1 MSKAFFSDWPP
12 CKWRA
17 YQIHPDVWQIRG
29 GRRRRF
35 FTLCASS
42 QSWSSV
48 GVNAHFAEAGGH
60 MDGAEEI
67 LHSLDAEKG
76 GFIVG
81 QTEFHAHD
89 VMRKA
94 DEARHAVLIDIARPT
109 APDGGETR
117 AVRHVKHAAQL
128 MLQTVGSKIALA
140 VAAAGQAVMRK
151 AACPHDLGA
160 RGRNFGIVAEDERL
174 RHDGAQQA
182 SAMLSVISI
191 ASP

>member
-1 MSKAFFSDWPP
+1 MERK
-12 CKWRA
+12 K
-17 YQIHPDVWQIRG
+17 
-29 GRRRRF
+29 
-35 FTLCASS
+35 
-42 QSWSSV
+42 
-48 GVNAHFAEAGGH
+48 
-60 MDGAEEI
+60 I

-94 DEARHAVLIDIARPT
+94 DEARHAVLIDIARPA

-151 AACPHDLGA
+151 AACPMTSA
-160 RGRNFGIVAEDERL
+160 RAWQFWGSSRRMSACAMTVRS
-174 RHDGAQQA
+174 RP